1 MTLYQ
6 KKIVLGISG
15 SIAAYKAPMIVR
27 ELIKRGAE
35 VRVIMTPSAE
45 KFVSKTVLMNLSKY
59 PVAIELFEDDIQSG
73 GSWHIQLAHWCD
85 AMLIAPCSATTLARL
100 ATGFYDTALSIV
112 ACAVPK
118 HIPLIIAPAMD
129 SDMWMHP
136 AVLRNVQKI
145 EEDGAIIIPP
155 ETGELAS
162 GIIGQGRLP
171 EIELLLE
178 YVEHALSVS
187 SSNSYSSDASQSGN
201 NKPIPIISKDL
212 ITDILL
218 DRDSH
223 LDSEQKIQPQ
233 IFYGKKVLIT
243 AGPTIEKIDDV
254 RFISNFSSGK
264 MGYALA
270 EQAAAMGALVT
281 LISGPVHIPMPK
293 GSIKKIDVES
303 AQQMYD
309 KTVACF
315 HQTDIAILCAAVA
328 DYAAK
333 NQIAGKLKKGDLG
346 ENMIVELIR
355 TPDILSA
362 IGKSKTSQQ
371 YVVGFALE
379 SENAIQYGKE
389 KLVKK
394 NADMIIVNSINAPD
408 SGFQGDNNT
417 VTILA
422 KDGREVSYPA
432 MAKHDCANAILYS
445 IGAMINPL

>member
-35 VRVIMTPSAE
+35 VRVVMTPSAE

-59 PVAIELFEDDIQSG
+59 PVAIEMFEDDIQSG
-73 GSWHIQLAHWCD
+73 GSWHIHLAHWCD

-155 ETGELAS
+155 EVGELAS

-178 YVEHALSVS
+178 YVEHALSI
-187 SSNSYSSDASQSGN
+187 SNSHAYSPDISQSGN
-201 NKPIPIISKDL
+201 NKPISIVSKDHIADTL
-212 ITDILL
+212 LDTDI
-218 DRDSH
+218 H

-233 IFYGKKVLIT
+233 ILYGKNILIT

-281 LISGPVHIPMPK
+281 LISGPVHLSKPK
-293 GSIKKIDVES
+293 GSIKRIFVES

-315 HQTDIAILCAAVA
+315 HQMDIAILCAAVA
-328 DYAAK
+328 DYTPK
-333 NQIAGKLKKGDLG
+333 QHIAGKLKKGELG
-346 ENMIVELIR
+346 ENMVIELIK

-379 SENAIQYGKE
+379 SENEIQYGKE
-389 KLVKK
+389 KLDKK
-394 NADMIIVNSINAPD
+394 NADMIIVNSVQAPD

-417 VTILA
+417 ITILA
-422 KDGREVSYPA
+422 KDGREISYPA
-432 MAKHDCANAILYS
+432 MTKHDCANAILYS
-445 IGAMINPL
+445 IGAMINL

>member
-15 SIAAYKAPMIVR
+15 SIAAYKAPLIVR

-35 VRVIMTPSAE
+35 VRVVMTPSAE

-59 PVAIELFEDDIQSG
+59 PVAIEMFEDDIQSG
-73 GSWHIQLAHWCD
+73 GSWHIHLAHWCD
-85 AMLIAPCSATTLARL
+85 AMLIAPCSATSLARL

-112 ACAVPK
+112 ACAIPK

-155 ETGELAS
+155 EVGELAS

-178 YVEHALSVS
+178 YLEHALSIS
-187 SSNSYSSDASQSGN
+187 TSPAYSPDISQSGN
-201 NKPIPIISKDL
+201 NKPISKVSKEHIADSML
-212 ITDILL
+212 DTDI
-218 DRDSH
+218 H

-233 IFYGKKVLIT
+233 ILYGKNILIT

-281 LISGPVHIPMPK
+281 LISGPVHLSKPK
-293 GSIKKIDVES
+293 GSIKRILVES
-303 AQQMYD
+303 AQQMYE
-309 KTVACF
+309 KTAACF
-315 HQTDIAILCAAVA
+315 QQMDIAILCAAVA
-328 DYAAK
+328 DYTPK
-333 NQIAGKLKKGDLG
+333 QHIAGKLKKGELG
-346 ENMIVELIR
+346 ENMVIEFIK

-362 IGKSKTSQQ
+362 LGKIKTSRQ

-379 SENAIQYGKE
+379 SENEIQYGKE
-389 KLVKK
+389 KLDKK
-394 NADMIIVNSINAPD
+394 NADMIIVNSIQAPD

-417 VTILA
+417 ITILA
-422 KDGREVSYPA
+422 KDGREISYPA
-432 MAKHDCANAILYS
+432 MKKHDCANAILYS
-445 IGAMINPL
+445 IGAMINL